1 MAVAST
7 SAIDVA
13 IIMIKNILCA
23 VSHLY
28 VVEIYYVEYWCNKC
42 ENTMCTTIVVSKDT
56 LCVVLNLNVAL
67 LW

>member
-1 MAVAST
+1 MTFRKNMCSVCKKEVILIRVTAVAST

-28 VVEIYYVEYWCNKC
+28 VVEIYYVEY
-42 ENTMCTTIVVSKDT
+42 
-56 LCVVLNLNVAL
+56 
-67 LW
+67 